1 MSLQSWLNFHDRI
14 WKLSRGC
21 NCYWKEKINIEDNEE
36 KSRLKWQMK
45 AMLEISWDNLIMK
58 GSVIVAKQGTH

>member
-1 MSLQSWLNFHDRI
+1 MRPDKRESKCHCKVGSISMIEL
-14 WKLSRGC
+14 
-21 NCYWKEKINIEDNEE
+21 NIEDNEE
-36 KSRLKWQMK
+36 KSRLKWQRK